1 MGWPFWQRAS
11 RPVVDELGRLGRD
24 LLTLEINTI
33 LKDTM
38 TAEPMPPWP
47 HAVLSLVR
55 EYAGF
60 LASQGWPVMR
70 YLTCEPASWAELPE
84 RATTPRPWQVLEPRV
99 VELDR
104 AALRL
109 DLRTVDRMRWAACGC
124 SLALQVQ
131 DGRATQATIADRIV
145 GNCDEL
151 KSILER
157 AGGTLA
163 STDFRWAP
171 ALTATRETLDAG
183 TAPEGPTRTD
193 LIALLGD
200 AARAE
205 RVIGALDIRDT
216 ATLRKMWEVGI
227 EEVVAQTVV
236 QLDGDVVTR
245 FRRAFDA
252 PGHGAPVMEAHRMG
266 VDVALSS
273 WRHLVETALRLIRP
287 LGLP

>member
-1 MGWPFWQRAS
+1 MGWAFWQRAS

-33 LKDTM
+33 LKDTI
-38 TAEPMPPWP
+38 TAEPTPPWP
-47 HAVLSLVR
+47 HAVLSLMR

-70 YLTCEPASWAELPE
+70 YLTCDPVTWANLPE
-84 RATTPRPWQVLEPRV
+84 RESPRRPWQVLEPRV
-99 VELDR
+99 AELDR

-109 DLRTVDRMRWAACGC
+109 DLRTVDRLRWAALGC

-131 DGRATQATIADRIV
+131 EGRATQATIADRIV

-151 KSILER
+151 KTILGR
-157 AGGTLA
+157 AGITLA
-163 STDFRWAP
+163 SIGVPWAP
-171 ALTATRETLDAG
+171 ALTETKEAPDTGA
-183 TAPEGPTRTD
+183 APEGPTRTD

-245 FRRAFDA
+245 FRRVLDA
-252 PGHGAPVMEAHRMG
+252 TSHGAPVMEAHRMG
-266 VDVALSS
+266 VYVALSS

-287 LGLP
+287 LGLR